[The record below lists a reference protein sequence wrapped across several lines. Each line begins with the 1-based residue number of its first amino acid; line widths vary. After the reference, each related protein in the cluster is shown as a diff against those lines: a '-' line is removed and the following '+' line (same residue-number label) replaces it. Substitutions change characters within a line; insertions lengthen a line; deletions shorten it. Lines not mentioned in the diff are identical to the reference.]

1 MTLNLELQD
10 MQIKWL
16 KESNRL
22 KHLKYAIVPGA
33 LFTILFVAGL
43 ASGMEFKDKMYGG
56 KWDWLD
62 WLATMIGGFIGQAIQ
77 VGIICLILWLI

>member
-16 KESNRL
+16 KESNRM
-22 KHLKYAIVPGA
+22 KHLKYAILPSA

-43 ASGMEFKDKMYGG
+43 ASGMEFKDKQYGN

-62 WLATMIGGFIGQAIQ
+62 WLATMIGGFIGQVIQ

>member
-62 WLATMIGGFIGQAIQ
+62 WIATMIGGTIGQAIQ
-77 VGIICLILWLI
+77 IGLIYLVTKLL

>member
-1 MTLNLELQD
+1 MMLNLELQD

-16 KESNRL
+16 KESNRT
-22 KHLKYAIVPGA
+22 KHLKYAILPGA

-43 ASGMEFKDKMYGG
+43 ATGMEFKDKQHGG

-62 WLATMIGGFIGQAIQ
+62 WIATIIGGVIGQAIQ
-77 VGIICLILWLI
+77 VGIILLLKLCI